1 MGGGPVNARRQ
12 RYQTQDINNNAP
24 PDMSQSSLYPNYQYV
39 PVPPQQFHYYS
50 YYNAPPPP
58 PPQSIHPLP
67 LPPPLPPIPAAYARS
82 RMTIESTS
90 PPPAMAAVETSQ
102 QGQPVRLIYTKSGF
116 HVRPSANTNT
126 SINGFLMIVSK
137 GESVCVDRRRKSN
150 TGSVISWNLG
160 IYRQSWMY
168 TSLGYLST
176 SYPPRILRC

>member
-24 PDMSQSSLYPNYQYV
+24 PDMSRSSLYPNYQYV

-150 TGSVISWNLG
+150 TGSVIS
-160 IYRQSWMY
+160 
-168 TSLGYLST
+168 
-176 SYPPRILRC
+176 